1 MRRTL
6 KLITDST
13 AEPVSVAD
21 LKLFMRLSTVST
33 TEDALLAA
41 LEKAARKHAENFTQ
55 RPCMPQT
62 FQLIMDEFPDSEI
75 ILPRAPLSS
84 TSGDVAI
91 TYLDAVSANS
101 TTLSTAV
108 YGVDTLAEPPR
119 VFLKDG
125 QDWPDH
131 YTQRNAITVQF
142 VAGYPLDS
150 SSGAAPPE
158 GITHWIKMRVSQMYE
173 YREPIQAGNVN
184 ERNVNELPRSFV
196 DGLLDPYVLIDVR
209 P

>member
-62 FQLIMDEFPDSEI
+62 FQLVMDGFPGSEI

-84 TSGDVAI
+84 TASDVAI

-101 TTLSTAV
+101 TSLSTSV

-119 VFLKDG
+119 VFLLDG

-131 YTQRNAITVQF
+131 YTQRNAVTVQF
-142 VAGYPLDS
+142 VAGYPLDLS
-150 SSGAAPPE
+150 SAPAPPE
-158 GITHWIKMRVSQMYE
+158 GITNWIKMRVSQMYE
-173 YREPIQAGNVN
+173 CREPMQAGNMT
-184 ERNVNELPRSFV
+184 ELPRSYV

>member
-21 LKLFMRLSTVST
+21 LKLFMRLSTATT
-33 TEDALLAA
+33 TEDTLLTA
-41 LEKAARKHAENFTQ
+41 LEKAARKHAENYTS

-62 FQLIMDEFPDSEI
+62 YQLVMDEFPDTEI

-84 TSGDVAI
+84 TAGDVAI

-101 TTLSTAV
+101 TTLSTTV
-108 YGVDTLAEPPR
+108 YGVDTQAEPGR
-119 VFLKDG
+119 VYLRDG
-125 QDWPDH
+125 QEWPDH
-131 YTQRNAITVQF
+131 YTQRNAVTVQF

-150 SSGAAPPE
+150 SSGPAPPE
-158 GITHWIKMRVSQMYE
+158 GITAWIKMRVSQMYE
-173 YREPIQAGNVN
+173 FREPVITGTIVS
-184 ERNVNELPRSFV
+184 ELPRSFV

>member
-41 LEKAARKHAENFTQ
+41 LEKAARKHAENFTR

-62 FQLIMDEFPDSEI
+62 FQLVMDGFPGSEI

-84 TSGDVAI
+84 TASDVVI

-101 TTLSTAV
+101 TSLSTSV

-119 VFLKDG
+119 VFLLDG

-131 YTQRNAITVQF
+131 YTQRNAVTVQF
-142 VAGYPLDS
+142 VAGYPLDLS
-150 SSGAAPPE
+150 SAPAPPE
-158 GITHWIKMRVSQMYE
+158 GITNWIKMRVSQMYE
-173 YREPIQAGNVN
+173 YREPMQAGNMT
-184 ERNVNELPRSFV
+184 ELPRSYV

>member
-41 LEKAARKHAENFTQ
+41 LEKAARKHAENFTR

-62 FQLIMDEFPDSEI
+62 FQLVMDGFPGSEI

-84 TSGDVAI
+84 TASDVVI

-101 TTLSTAV
+101 TSLSTSV

-119 VFLKDG
+119 VFLLDG

-131 YTQRNAITVQF
+131 YTQRNAVTVQF

-150 SSGAAPPE
+150 SSAPAPPE
-158 GITHWIKMRVSQMYE
+158 GITNWIKMRVSQMYE
-173 YREPIQAGNVN
+173 YREPMQAGNMT
-184 ERNVNELPRSFV
+184 ELPRSYV